1 MENVTYSGVGG
12 IFCPDYFL
20 FSGFCGHKRCE
31 IFSSP
36 GSVYTCFD
44 GGKRG
49 NIGFLDRF
57 DFAFRTGVF
66 LLSVLWVFFRMELSG
81 FPNDG
86 IKRKNTVIDQPGMWC
101 VGLLW
106 AGLESLFCL
115 DLLLS

>member
-1 MENVTYSGVGG
+1 MKSGFRFLNANRYVENVTYSGVGG

-49 NIGFLDRF
+49 SIGFLDRF
-57 DFAFRTGVF
+57 DFAFGTGVLF
-66 LLSVLWVFFRMELSG
+66 
-81 FPNDG
+81 
-86 IKRKNTVIDQPGMWC
+86 
-101 VGLLW
+101 
-106 AGLESLFCL
+106 FCL
-115 DLLLS
+115 SFGYFSGWNYLGFQTME